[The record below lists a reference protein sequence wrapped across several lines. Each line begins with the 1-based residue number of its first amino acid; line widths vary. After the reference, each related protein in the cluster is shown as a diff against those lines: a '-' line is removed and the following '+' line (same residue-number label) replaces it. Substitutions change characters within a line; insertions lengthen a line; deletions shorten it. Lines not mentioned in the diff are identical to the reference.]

1 MTRPSSQCIPCQ
13 FPALF
18 LPSGIHKS
26 EDVYNRRNSQSIG
39 VRIFSNQEECPI
51 CLQPIFVNLNVG
63 DPRIGDLDAGDMER
77 SPWMVEA
84 LSTCGHLAHTRCLQ
98 ESYANSNPSSW
109 KCPVDR
115 RILNPVDVNRIQTF
129 VPNEDTA
136 EETERR
142 AFLTTERAR
151 QLAQREEDK
160 ERVRLQ
166 QEFQRRN
173 RTLEKAEEERR
184 RVEELDDDLAQR
196 MRDFALEEEVTIVER
211 ERKRIVELERIAERK
226 KQQNA
231 KKRLSKANKKKA
243 QQNEPSNP
251 NPKSNIDNGNHL
263 LLGFYY
269 GLSNRIANYVNDA
282 DMYSASWL
290 SNLPDGHV
298 HVVDAPHLPGMA
310 KVPILKTDSVG
321 QPNAATSVEI
331 WFELVDGL
339 VDGLVKGATY
349 DFTSRI
355 AYRIVSTNNVIS
367 TLEPGENDRSFNLT
381 LYYPENSG
389 EEYFSPSDQLYF
401 WALFL
406 ISNKPIGTVL
416 EVIYGTSPELF
427 TIFQAFKERQFSVI
441 PENVMLVSRTAENTI
456 SIAFSSGVPAVG
468 QKISNMKD
476 KPV

>member
-1 MTRPSSQCIPCQ
+1 MTRPPQCIPCQ

-18 LPSGIHKS
+18 LPS
-26 EDVYNRRNSQSIG
+26 EDVYKRRNSQSIG

-98 ESYANSNPSSW
+98 ESYANSNPSNW

-115 RILNPVDVNRIQTF
+115 RTLNPVDVNRIQTF
-129 VPNEDTA
+129 VPNEDTT

-173 RTLEKAEEERR
+173 RTREKAEEERR

-196 MRDFALEEEVTIVER
+196 MRDFALEEETTIVER
-211 ERKRIVELERIAERK
+211 ERERIVELERIAERK

-231 KKRLSKANKKKA
+231 KKRLNKANKKKA

-251 NPKSNIDNGNHL
+251 NPELEIDNENHR
-263 LLGFYY
+263 LLGTYY
-269 GLSNRIANYVNDA
+269 GTLNGIANHVK
-282 DMYSASWL
+282 ASL
-290 SNLPDGHV
+290 SKSQRY
-298 HVVDAPHLPGMA
+298 LPGGVPFFPA
-310 KVPILKTDSVG
+310 SAIVPILITDLG
-321 QPNAATSVEI
+321 ATFRSSLRVQTVEI
-331 WFELVDGL
+331 WFAPALPLVR
-339 VDGLVKGATY
+339 GATS
-349 DFTSRI
+349 DLTSRLT
-355 AYRIVSTNNVIS
+355 YRLVPHENVVCS
-367 TLEPGENDRSFNLT
+367 LEPGENDRSFELT
-381 LYYPENSG
+381 FYEPANRG
-389 EEYFSPSDQLYF
+389 EDRIAVIDQLYF

-406 ISNKPIGTVL
+406 ISNKPVGTVL
-416 EVIYGTSPELF
+416 EVSIGTSPELF
-427 TIFQAFKERQFSVI
+427 TIWDDFNPKRFLVI
-441 PENVMLVSRTAENTI
+441 PEDVMLVSRTVENKI
-456 SIAFSSGVPAVG
+456 SISYNSGVPAIG
-468 QKISNMKD
+468 RKISNMND
-476 KPV
+476 EPVERF